1 MTEEHHLRTQR
12 WARFYTIGEPSLPVH
27 EIIYAFHG
35 YGHLAQRFAA
45 RLQPLAAPGRLVIVP
60 EALSR
65 FYVTGMG
72 IGDPRVGASWMT
84 RENRERE
91 IADQLDFFDALHAS
105 VLRGLT
111 EEPEV
116 ALLGF
121 SQGTAAAARWLESER
136 VHPRTLVAWAG
147 KLPPELTAERMRM
160 VLRDVRVVLA
170 VGDADDLAPRA
181 EVANEEER
189 LRAGGVPYERHV
201 FEGGHELHAE
211 TLLRI
216 FPAATSSPVAVD
228 AAKAP

>member
-12 WARFYTIGEPSLPVH
+12 WARFCTIGEPGSPVR

-35 YGHLAQRFAA
+35 YGQLGQRFAL
-45 RLQPLAAPGRLVIVP
+45 RLQTLSAPGRLVVVP

-91 IADQLDFFDALHAS
+91 IADQLDYLDTLHAT
-105 VLRGLT
+105 VVQGLNT
-111 EEPEV
+111 EPEL

-136 VHPRTLVAWAG
+136 VHARTLVAWAG
-147 KLPPELTAERMRM
+147 KLPPELTAQRMRT
-160 VLRDVRVVLA
+160 VLRGVRVVLA
-170 VGDADDLAPRA
+170 FGDSDELAPRA
-181 EVANEEER
+181 EVAREEER
-189 LRAGGVPYERHV
+189 LKAGGVPYEHYT
-201 FEGGHELHAE
+201 FQGGHELHDE

-216 FPAATSSPVAVD
+216 FPTASPSAATVD
-228 AAKAP
+228 VAKAL